1 MADEVRAEY
10 PCTGQEL
17 YSIGNT
23 IYDNVKAN
31 LAAFALLKAKYTVPY
46 VDGLILN
53 ITNAK
58 ALPDEEMRNS
68 VFQTLGVE
76 LEKLEEKC
84 CENFQDL
91 KNYIDDSY
99 EDNLHKIK
107 YDAAGAPKYEAAKA
121 GNHERVAGLNA
132 DMIAFIAAESATL
145 LVNLDGDPN
154 MPGTFEAM
162 VIADSKAFDLKYAAF
177 KLARQTTLD
186 TNKKVTANNSCFKE
200 IMSTCDDGL
209 RVAAKSVDPPGMT
222 KLFTFKTVKDIVSP
236 PGSASLKITCKL
248 AVDGSV
254 LAGVDVAIQAAG
266 GTLLT
271 LKTDANGVALFEKI
285 DPADYNVTISGT
297 GIPAPITFIKEV
309 NTGVQA
315 RKEVLVG

>member
-31 LAAFALLKAKYTVPY
+31 LAPFTALKAKYTDAY
-46 VDGLILN
+46 VDGLKLN

-68 VFQTLGVE
+68 IFQTLGVE
-76 LEKLEEKC
+76 LKVLEEKC

-154 MPGTFEAM
+154 MPVGFEAM
-162 VIADSKAFDLKYAAF
+162 VIADSGKFDTKYAAF

-186 TNKKVTANNSCFKE
+186 TNKKTKANNDCFKE
-200 IMSTCDDGL
+200 IMSTCDDGI
-209 RVAAKSVDPPGMT
+209 RVAAKSADVSGMT
-222 KLFTFKTVKDIVSP
+222 KLFTFKTVKDLVSP
-236 PGSASLKITCKL
+236 PGSASLKITLKL
-248 AVDGSV
+248 AVDGSFIV
-254 LAGVDVAIQAAG
+254 GADVSVQAAG
-266 GTLLT
+266 GAV
-271 LKTDANGVALFEKI
+271 LKGVTDVNGVVLFDKI

-315 RKEVLVG
+315 RKEVLV